1 MKQDKPAQPHPHPY
15 VEIGRKTRE
24 KLLGSAAPKND
35 RQAADALI
43 PELAD
48 LSDDANWGQI
58 WSRPGL
64 DLRTRS
70 LCTICALLALERYKY
85 AYVHM
90 RGARRIGISR
100 EELAEAVTQLTF
112 YAGLSVVH
120 EGLALVVRAYE
131 DEPLR

>member
-1 MKQDKPAQPHPHPY
+1 MGQDKQRPPHPHPY
-15 VEIGRKTRE
+15 AEVGRKTRE
-24 KLLGSAAPKND
+24 KLLGTASTKRD

-43 PELAD
+43 PELAG

-70 LCTICALLALERYKY
+70 LCVICSLLSLERYKY
-85 AYVHM
+85 AYGHM
-90 RGARRIGISR
+90 RGARRIGITR
-100 EELAEAVTQLTF
+100 EELSEAVTQLTF

-131 DEPLR
+131 DEPLE

>member
-1 MKQDKPAQPHPHPY
+1 MADTPLPKHPHPY
-15 VEIGRKTRE
+15 AEIGRATRE
-24 KLLGSAAPKND
+24 KYIGVASTNADREAAE
-35 RQAADALI
+35 ALI

-64 DLRTRS
+64 DLKTRS
-70 LCTICALLALERYKY
+70 LCVICSLLTMERYKY
-85 AYVHM
+85 AYGHI
-90 RGARRIGISR
+90 RGARRIGITR

-120 EGLALVVRAYE
+120 EGLALIVRAF
-131 DEPLR
+131 DEPLG

>member
-1 MKQDKPAQPHPHPY
+1 MEDDKPAPPHPHPY
-15 VEIGRKTRE
+15 AGLGRQTRE
-24 KLLGSAAPKND
+24 RLLGAAGPKQD

-70 LCTICALLALERYKY
+70 LCTICALLSLERYKY
-85 AYVHM
+85 AYGHM

-100 EELAEAVTQLTF
+100 EELSEAVMQLVF

>member
-1 MKQDKPAQPHPHPY
+1 MADTEKSSHPHAK
-15 VEIGRKTRE
+15 IGRATRE
-24 KLLGSAAPKND
+24 RLLGIESKKD
-35 RQAADALI
+35 RRAADELV
-43 PELAD
+43 PELAA

-85 AYVHM
+85 AYGHI
-90 RGARRIGISR
+90 RGARRIGITR

-120 EGLALVVRAYE
+120 EGLALVARAFE

>member
-1 MKQDKPAQPHPHPY
+1 MKKPAKPKPHPDPY

-24 KLLGSAAPKND
+24 KLLGAAAPKSD
-35 RQAADALI
+35 RKAADVLI

-48 LSDDANWGQI
+48 LSDGANWGQI

-70 LCTICALLALERYKY
+70 LCTICTLLALERYKY

-120 EGLALVVRAYE
+120 EGLALVVSAYE

>member
-1 MKQDKPAQPHPHPY
+1 MKNKPAKPHPNPY
-15 VEIGRKTRE
+15 AKIGRKMRE
-24 KLLGSAAPKND
+24 KLLGKATPKSE
-35 RQAADALI
+35 RQAANALF

-70 LCTICALLALERYKY
+70 LCMISALLAQERFRY

-100 EELAEAVTQLTF
+100 EELAEVVAQLTF
-112 YAGLSVVH
+112 YAGITVVH
-120 EGLALVVRAYE
+120 EGLALVERAYE

>member
-1 MKQDKPAQPHPHPY
+1 MTNTPRTEHSHPY
-15 VEIGRKTRE
+15 ADTGRATRE
-24 KLLGSAAPKND
+24 KYLGVASPKAD
-35 RQAADALI
+35 RAAADALI

-70 LCTICALLALERYKY
+70 LCVICSLLTMERYKY
-85 AYVHM
+85 AYGHM
-90 RGARRIGISR
+90 RGARRIGITR

>member
-1 MKQDKPAQPHPHPY
+1 MTDNIAPHPHPY
-15 VEIGRKTRE
+15 AERGRQTRE
-24 KLLGSAAPKND
+24 KLLGVASTQSD
-35 RQAADALI
+35 RKAADELI

-70 LCTICALLALERYKY
+70 LIVICSLLTNERYKY
-85 AYVHM
+85 AYGHM
-90 RGARRIGISR
+90 RGARRIGITR
-100 EELAEAVTQLTF
+100 EELSETVTQLTF
-112 YAGLSVVH
+112 YAGLSIVH

-131 DEPLR
+131 DEPLK